1 MMQMHRPQQQQQ
13 QQLQQLQ
20 PQEQKLEQIA
30 LASGVSMKS
39 STNFLKRLCALS
51 ISTISYLRNVFPEE
65 AYGDKRLGSVSLKV
79 IQQVLL
85 LFISMSSQADRVK
98 RKTYKS
104 KHFFSSF
111 LGAEEELRLH
121 WSRGARPAAAPGLC
135 SRPAAVPSKAGGIT
149 ANSCFLHS
157 KPTLSFSQT
166 FHNTASLLLFLLFF

>member
-13 QQLQQLQ
+13 QQQQLQ

-104 KHFFSSF
+104 NIF
-111 LGAEEELRLH
+111 
-121 WSRGARPAAAPGLC
+121 
-135 SRPAAVPSKAGGIT
+135 
-149 ANSCFLHS
+149 
-157 KPTLSFSQT
+157 
-166 FHNTASLLLFLLFF
+166 FLLSRC